1 MTVEHFR
8 FRRRSIR
15 GSLKEGSVPALV
27 AADFTNIHPTLTGT
41 NGLDFNGV
49 LQNPA
54 PDHPESAAI
63 SDISNRFVYSTHGA
77 WRQIFQT
84 NPSTFVIFFVTSD
97 ADVTTIDFLSK
108 L

>member
-1 MTVEHFR
+1 MYNNLLCVRTEISLFCHFKDSSCSLQISGVTVEHFR

-41 NGLDFNGV
+41 NGLNFDGV

-54 PDHPESAAI
+54 PDHTESAAI
-63 SDISNRFVYSTHGA
+63 SEISNRFVYS
-77 WRQIFQT
+77 
-84 NPSTFVIFFVTSD
+84 
-97 ADVTTIDFLSK
+97 
-108 L
+108 